1 MAARDVVLYGDPV
14 LRRRADAVAEVGPE
28 VAQLLQDM
36 VETMHREPG
45 VGLAAPQV
53 GVSKRLIVVDVSA
66 GEDARKILKL
76 VNPKIL
82 LEGGEQ
88 TGEEGCLSFP
98 GIFLDVT
105 RPLRV
110 RIEALNEHG
119 WPLCVEGEGF
129 LARALHHELDH
140 VEGRLFIDRVS
151 LLVRER
157 TKREIKRRQREGEW
171 STEFAGRRAGAL

>member
-1 MAARDVVLYGDPV
+1 MAVYDVVLYGDPV
-14 LRRRADAVAEVGPE
+14 LRRRAEAVPEVGPD

-82 LEGGEQ
+82 LEEGEQ

-119 WPLCVEGEGF
+119 WPFCVEGEGF
-129 LARALHHELDH
+129 LARALHHEFDH
-140 VEGRLFIDRVS
+140 VEGRLFLDRVS

-157 TKREIKRRQREGEW
+157 AKREIKRRQREGEW
-171 STEFAGRRAGAL
+171 SPKFAGHRAGAL

>member
-1 MAARDVVLYGDPV
+1 MAVCDVVLYGDPV
-14 LRRRADAVAEVGPE
+14 LRRKADAVPEVGPD

-36 VETMHREPG
+36 VETMHHEPG
-45 VGLAAPQV
+45 VGLAATQI
-53 GVSKRLIVVDVSA
+53 GVSKRLIVVDISA
-66 GEDARKILKL
+66 GEDAKKILKL

-82 LEGGEQ
+82 FEDGEQ

-110 RIEALNEHG
+110 RFEALNEHG

-129 LARALHHELDH
+129 LARALHHEFDH
-140 VEGRLFIDRVS
+140 VEGRLFLDRVGP
-151 LLVRER
+151 LARER
-157 TKREIKRRQREGEW
+157 AKREIKRRQREGEW
-171 STEFAGRRAGAL
+171 SPEFAHHRAGAL